1 MAQNSGFGVFLDE
14 LEAEDCFRAVSGG
27 EDFGY
32 MSFRSV
38 TPSVNVFL
46 SVTGQALNEIEIPFV
61 HPQT

>member
-1 MAQNSGFGVFLDE
+1 MSLKLRIVLGQSP
-14 LEAEDCFRAVSGG
+14 SGG